1 MVGKQVKR
9 SGIES
14 VRAELAVRKVESFR
28 LDALASFSGYT
39 AGDPFAQAVVVTGRP
54 VAEGEDLLEDA
65 SVAAIAK
72 ALVAMGY
79 RKKPLFAIA
88 LSAAAPEAGELE
100 RRKASLRP
108 LIELVDPISV
118 IAVDGISS
126 DAVRAAFALPGDARG
141 HVRKLGR
148 SIVLLDDFEAAL
160 ADETKK
166 REAWHQLKHL
176 ALR

>member
-1 MVGKQVKR
+1 MARKQVKR

-14 VRAELAVRKVESFR
+14 VRAELAVRRVESFR

-39 AGDPFAQAVVVTGRP
+39 AGDPFAQAVVVMGRP

-65 SVAAIAK
+65 PIAAIAK

-88 LSAAAPEAGELE
+88 LLAGSPEAQEIE

-108 LIELVDPISV
+108 LIELVDPICA
-118 IAVDGISS
+118 IAVDETSS
-126 DAVRAAFALPGDARG
+126 DAMRTAFGFSGDARG

-160 ADETKK
+160 SDETKK